1 MSMFRM
7 KLVSI
12 QILRF
17 SLEFVKCR
25 FPLYPIMLQVTIPA
39 AMSSLRCLLLHPHHW
54 RRTAT
59 IEPTADLGWLLME
72 VQLPGE
78 GLMKFLLMNLIQ
90 LMKETQ
96 CDLPCVRVTRCDVP
110 LTELVACV
118 LLTRVIQ
125 CRVFQR
131 NLDRRVHPF
140 LPSYHQPAHTQKQFL
155 RFWNPC
161 GILCQ

>member
-1 MSMFRM
+1 MIIQRNANMSMFRM

-25 FPLYPIMLQVTIPA
+25 FPPLSHHAAGHNTS
-39 AMSSLRCLLLHPHHW
+39 AMSSLRCLLLHPHHR

-125 CRVFQR
+125 CHVFQR

-155 RFWNPC
+155 RF
-161 GILCQ
+161 